1 METYFNNMTAE
12 DGSAE
17 KLMRDVR
24 TLVRDTEDLMRD
36 GCRTAGHHTLVAVQQ
51 ADEAIRQ
58 YPAASM
64 GVAFGVGIL
73 LGLLL
78 GRR

>member
-1 METYFNNMTAE
+1 METYFNNMAAE
-12 DGSAE
+12 DGSTE

-24 TLVRDTEDLMRD
+24 TLVRDTEDLVRD
-36 GCRTAGHHTLVAVQQ
+36 GCRTATEHSLLAVQQ
-51 ADEAIRQ
+51 ADEAIRN
-58 YPAASM
+58 YPLASV
-64 GVAFGVGIL
+64 GVAFGFGVM